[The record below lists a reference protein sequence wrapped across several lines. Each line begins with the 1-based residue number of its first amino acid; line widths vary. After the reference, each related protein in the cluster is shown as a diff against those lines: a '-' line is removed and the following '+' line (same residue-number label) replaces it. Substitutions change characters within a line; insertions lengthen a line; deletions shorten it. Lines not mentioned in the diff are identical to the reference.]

1 MLSTGRSMFAF
12 SLRNATTPY
21 SRLFAGISLLLAS
34 LAVTAADPSP
44 RNVILMIGDG
54 MGFGQ
59 VSAYRQFADDPATPA
74 TEASVFDD
82 MLVGTIATRSID
94 GGDHITDSAAGAT
107 AYACGIRTRNGAIG
121 VDPHDAPC
129 LTVVEAARQRGK
141 STGIVVTS
149 QLTHATPAAFYAHVP
164 SRKQIQ
170 AIASQFWRNNRGAVD
185 LALGGG
191 AEDFTAALR
200 QQMQRTGV
208 HLIDTRAQLQ
218 ALAALP
224 AFGTFHD
231 GGLPMAIDR
240 SGETPSLAEM
250 TTVALQLLS
259 SNEYGFFLLIEG
271 SQIDWASHANDIA
284 GTLSEMGSFADSIAV
299 ARAFVARHPD
309 TLLVITAD
317 HETGGLSLGRDQQ
330 TQWRKSL
337 LRAVRASA
345 TGMARRVL
353 AGADPVDVLQ
363 QLSPIVADS
372 ADRQR
377 LQKAQ
382 RDGAAL
388 QAAFADIVSR
398 HSLTGW
404 STRGHTGADVPL
416 YAIGAG
422 SDRIRGHHDNAWL
435 GQQLL
440 QFITAASSHTA
451 GSTTSRKEQTP

>member
-1 MLSTGRSMFAF
+1 MSDF
-12 SLRNATTPY
+12 SLRNAAPRY
-21 SRLFAGISLLLAS
+21 SRLLAGVSLLLAS
-34 LAVTAADPSP
+34 LAVTAAESPP

-74 TEASVFDD
+74 TEATVFDD
-82 MLVGTIATRSID
+82 MLVGTIATRASD
-94 GGDHITDSAAGAT
+94 GADHITDSAAAAT

-129 LTVVEAARQRGK
+129 LTVMEAARQRGK
-141 STGIVVTS
+141 NTGIVVTS

-170 AIASQFWRNNRGAVD
+170 AIANQFWRGDRGAVD

-200 QQMQRTGV
+200 QQMQRAGV

-218 ALAALP
+218 TLAALP

-240 SGETPSLAEM
+240 SGESPSLAEM

-259 SNEYGFFLLIEG
+259 RNEHGFFLLIEG
-271 SQIDWASHANDIA
+271 SQIDWASHANDIV
-284 GTLSEMGSFADSIAV
+284 GTLSEMASFADSIAI

-309 TLLVITAD
+309 TLLVVTAD

-330 TQWRKSL
+330 TLWRKSL
-337 LRAVRASA
+337 LREVRASA
-345 TGMARRVL
+345 AGMARRVL
-353 AGADPVDVLQ
+353 AGANPVDVLQ

-440 QFITAASSHTA
+440 QLITAASSHTA
-451 GSTTSRKEQTP
+451 GSTTSRKEHTP